1 MYDSRSQVHW
11 SIVEDDPLS
20 ARVDCERSVGIGRG
34 DWQTRVHATD
44 SLSATA
50 NTFDVETEV
59 VAYETDAEVYRR
71 TWRFTIPRDLV

>member
-1 MYDSRSQVHW
+1 
-11 SIVEDDPLS
+11 VEDDPLS

-34 DWQTRVHATD
+34 DWQTRVHATG
-44 SLSATA
+44 SLSVTA
-50 NTFDVETEV
+50 DTFQVETEV